1 MDQVRQVVDAMGHA
15 SGKAQKLPST
25 ITTLGKLQAN
35 GHIIFFKSQG
45 TRCIGFIKVGY
56 KKLFVRGRGGE
67 MVEMKPLSVLDF
79 FVDSTV

>member
-1 MDQVRQVVDAMGHA
+1 MGHA

-35 GHIIFFKSQG
+35 GHIIFMKAERS
-45 TRCIGFIKVGY
+45 RCIGFIKVGY

-67 MVEMKPLSVLDF
+67 MIEM
-79 FVDSTV
+79 